1 MSAKSSKALIEEL
14 LAADLGDRH
23 FSVWTLKEQGE
34 TIKRCGLASSQ
45 FKNRTEMTEILTIL
59 HETELP
65 TDHFE
70 VLTLIAD
77 LGLPP
82 SGARSKQ
89 QFSFYLLSFMCE
101 KLKFPPWDPVPVLS
115 VVVPKPEILR
125 DQVSSICSERISDI
139 NERPHAYIHRP
150 NNQVA
155 KLWNSRRGVWPE
167 VLKTSAFGVFL
178 QKVAAAYVKV
188 INLVLGFSPKKQIVD
203 LRCEMHEAMRTVD
216 RHEGRKFFVEA
227 WNQVVKNLPRAP
239 TITSFAWSEW
249 RWVLTWVF
257 VGCKRAVAQ
266 CIREQFD
273 TSEQVTDDTV
283 YVGDEVSVRVVS
295 ACVCIS

>member
-1 MSAKSSKALIEEL
+1 MASMSAKSSKALIEEL

-34 TIKRCGLASSQ
+34 AIKRCGLASSQ
-45 FKNRTEMTEILTIL
+45 FKNRTETTEILTIL

-65 TDHFE
+65 TDHLT
-70 VLTLIAD
+70 VLTLIAE

-115 VVVPKPEILR
+115 VVVPKDEILR
-125 DQVSSICSERISDI
+125 DQVSIICSERILDL

-155 KLWNSRRGVWPE
+155 KL
-167 VLKTSAFGVFL
+167 
-178 QKVAAAYVKV
+178 
-188 INLVLGFSPKKQIVD
+188 FS
-203 LRCEMHEAMRTVD
+203 
-216 RHEGRKFFVEA
+216 
-227 WNQVVKNLPRAP
+227 
-239 TITSFAWSEW
+239 
-249 RWVLTWVF
+249 WVF
-257 VGCKRAVAQ
+257 VGCKRAVSQ

-273 TSEQVTDDTV
+273 TSQQATDDTV
-283 YVGDEVSVRVVS
+283 YVGDEVSARVVS
-295 ACVCIS
+295 ACACVFHNFACACVFIILHVRVYFIICVHACLFRPTHGMHIIVLAPFGVL